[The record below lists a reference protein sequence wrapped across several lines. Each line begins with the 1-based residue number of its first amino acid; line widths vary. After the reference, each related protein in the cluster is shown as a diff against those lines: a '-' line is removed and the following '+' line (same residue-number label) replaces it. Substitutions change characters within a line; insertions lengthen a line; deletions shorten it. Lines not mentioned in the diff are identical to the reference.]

1 MIFKRPQERNR
12 HDEKCTDEVQ
22 VSTKQIRLGDSEL
35 ELDKL
40 IRLGYLPKTFK
51 NYRQDMLACFD
62 IETLEEKVEEQVS
75 DWTCKEAN
83 HRIVSLAIASNVPGY
98 STQFFMRRSSNPADE
113 QNLINQFVDEIYDL
127 HERYI
132 AELPTAITNA
142 IAELERDIENA
153 KFGWFKT
160 LLMKLHGFAKK
171 YTQLCIYAFNG
182 GELFYTFLNL
192 FIYSVKHSYFF
203 RKIRLLGDFSSACQ
217 CFGRK
222 NWRAP

>member
-35 ELDKL
+35 ELEKL
-40 IRLGYLPKTFK
+40 IRLGYLPKNFK

-98 STQFFMRRSSNPADE
+98 STKFMMRRSSDPADE
-113 QNLINQFVDEIYDL
+113 QNLINEFVDEIYEL
-127 HERYI
+127 HEKYI
-132 AELPTAITNA
+132 AEIPAAIINA
-142 IAELERDIENA
+142 IAELERDIEDA

-160 LLMKLHGFAKK
+160 LLMKLYGFAKK

-182 GELFYTFLNL
+182 GKLSSTF
-192 FIYSVKHSYFF
+192 
-203 RKIRLLGDFSSACQ
+203 
-217 CFGRK
+217 
-222 NWRAP
+222 